1 MRRWFLLFVL
11 SIGAG
16 GFFALL
22 VALART
28 PGVSDLFPP
37 QLFYHWLIG
46 HVDLALI
53 IGFLSFLV
61 ALWHRVFDEEGSL
74 FEFVPAVLGAV
85 LIFLSAVL
93 GLGTAVHNNYVP
105 TIDHVLFF
113 VGVASFGVGY
123 LLASLRFLK
132 RSLRGLFSSDILE
145 GLMSVSVLLSVLFVV
160 SLLISFLRTPHTGEV
175 YLFFERLYWLP
186 GHIHQFINATLL
198 VGSWLFLLKTSEG
211 GLSKNLRFLNFL
223 FLPFPLLYFVLQLV
237 VEDTI
242 SEGVKTLTTVGYA
255 VGIGVPT
262 LVYSAYV
269 LFSSSKISGF
279 VRGGLVLSVLMYVF
293 GAFMGYMIAGSD
305 LRIPAH
311 YHGVIGSILIALMVL
326 TYRFLEELGYVGR
339 LPKLI
344 RVQPYLYGVGMFLFT
359 SGLFWAGV
367 YGAPR
372 KTFGTGYIESLKVY
386 LFMVLMGVGS
396 VLSVMGGIIFVLFVL
411 YSIIRRHELR
421 VQKETHQAD

>member
-1 MRRWFLLFVL
+1 MHGWFFLFVL

-28 PGVSDLFPP
+28 PGISELLPP

-61 ALWHRVFDEEGSL
+61 VLWHKVFGKEERAYEYTLAGG
-74 FEFVPAVLGAV
+74 GAV
-85 LIFLSAVL
+85 LILLSSLL

-105 TIDHVLFF
+105 TVDHPLFF
-113 VGVASFGVGY
+113 AGVGLFGLGY
-123 LLASLRFLK
+123 ALTSLRFTAEAF
-132 RSLRGLFSSDILE
+132 RSLFKGGLARNTFA
-145 GLMSVSVLLSVLFVV
+145 VSVFLSLLLCGGF
-160 SLLISFLRTPHTGEV
+160 LISFLNTPRAGEV

-186 GHIHQFINATLL
+186 GHIHQFINAVLL
-198 VGSWLFLLKTSEG
+198 VGSWILLLEHMGAKLPSFMRYVNLF
-211 GLSKNLRFLNFL
+211 FI
-223 FLPFPLLYFVLQLV
+223 PFPVLYFVLQIF
-237 VEDTI
+237 VEN
-242 SEGVKTLTTVGYA
+242 SLSPFVKELTTLGYA

-262 LVYSAYV
+262 LVYAV
-269 LFSSSKISGF
+269 
-279 VRGGLVLSVLMYVF
+279 LVLRAVVKDTRSFLSPLSLSVVLYLF

-311 YHGVIGSILIALMVL
+311 YHGVIASILISLMLL
-326 TYRFLEELGYVGR
+326 TYRLMTELGYIKE
-339 LPKLI
+339 LPRVVKL
-344 RVQPYLYGVGMFLFT
+344 QPYLYGLGMMLFT
-359 SGLFWAGV
+359 SALFWAGV

-386 LFMVLMGVGS
+386 IFMVLMGLGS
-396 VLSVMGGIIFVLFVL
+396 ILSVIGGVIFVLFVL
-411 YSIIRRHELR
+411 YSIIKRNEFRIQE
-421 VQKETHQAD
+421 ETR